1 MCSPHIRRGP
11 TAEQQGGALES
22 VLEILPASVAR
33 ELFRFIV
40 LEIWAYWRKQRRERK
55 YEADMAAFRAGK
67 GNLKRPVSDDAR

>member
-1 MCSPHIRRGP
+1 
-11 TAEQQGGALES
+11 LEN
-22 VLEILPASVAR
+22 LPASLAR

-40 LEIWAYWRKQRRERK
+40 VEIWAYWRRQRRECK